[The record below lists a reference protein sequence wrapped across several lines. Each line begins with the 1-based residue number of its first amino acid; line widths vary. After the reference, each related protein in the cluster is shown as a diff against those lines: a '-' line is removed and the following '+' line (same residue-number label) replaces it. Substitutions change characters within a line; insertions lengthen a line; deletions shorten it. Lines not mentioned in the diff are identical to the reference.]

1 MLVRETHVQ
10 AAAVLDG
17 QASGQAS
24 AATGTKL
31 SWGSRET
38 QVSLILLFLVT
49 VMALTGVAAQPRIGP
64 SKGSLL
70 PTPELVRWYPA
81 YKTRGPG
88 MCAQESKNGCADFL
102 AWPDFKAEIEQK
114 LLPLAEDI
122 PNGSTLTVT
131 PDGQTVSIV
140 APDGSEF
147 GILVMLDAP
156 LERHTPKDGFIYISD
171 RKQRHIFYKFQ
182 RLSDGSYLRLPM
194 PYSLQ

>member
-1 MLVRETHVQ
+1 MLVRKNHVQAVAVLEGQVSGRESAGTRTKLNWRSRETHV
-10 AAAVLDG
+10 
-17 QASGQAS
+17 
-24 AATGTKL
+24 
-31 SWGSRET
+31 
-38 QVSLILLFLVT
+38 SLVLLFLVS
-49 VMALTGVAAQPRIGP
+49 VMALAGVAFEPRIGAA
-64 SKGSLL
+64 KGALL
-70 PTPELVRWYPA
+70 PAPEMVRWYPA